1 MPISP
6 ASADSA
12 EDSQDSS
19 DIEMW
24 PVMLISVH
32 GYQAFPLRTGDNL
45 VTISHNNSRD
55 THVLGH
61 NPNIN
66 LFLPGSKTSD
76 TDIWCTISL
85 LCDGSILLH
94 KEKNGGPE
102 IFLNGMR
109 VPSGSPMSLKARD
122 TLVLGS
128 LEYTYILDLQ
138 DDSDESSLDSYRGK
152 RTTNKGIEDV
162 ATEILLS
169 GDLDCRIEDMC
180 TGQLLS
186 LGNDYNLRL
195 INSIRGISVFAFQ
208 AQEMVDWMRFFGL
221 SAQHILKI
229 DVDYQSID
237 LQIRTTLDFV
247 HVQPAVKL
255 QANRP
260 FHSVSGGCQVHLI
273 ETPTS
278 LCITHPFHCL

>member
-6 ASADSA
+6 SADSD
-12 EDSQDSS
+12 EDSHDSS

-32 GYQAFPLRTGDNL
+32 GYQAFPLRSGDNL

-255 QANRP
+255 QTNRP
-260 FHSVSGGCQVHLI
+260 FHSVSGGCQSIPSSISVQNTQTTL
-273 ETPTS
+273 
-278 LCITHPFHCL
+278 